1 MSQLLDVKGLCKY
14 QHPPEQRGGYRGCC
28 PGNRR
33 RQIARTRPGTRL
45 SQATP
50 LRTLSTRPRARQ
62 AVSQRNGDPSLPRA
76 AVAQAGL
83 VPAPR
88 GRAESRR
95 ADRTGVRPER
105 PTRTRV
111 RGGRQPRQ
119 DKWVQ
124 GSRPLLLD
132 PGPAP
137 PPRGPLHR
145 PGQASSQGA
154 HASRRAPPSSHTLAW
169 VPNWPTTLSPVP
181 RQGFRPPQAR
191 IRSRP
196 KGR

>member
-62 AVSQRNGDPSLPRA
+62 GVSQRNGDPSLPRA

-111 RGGRQPRQ
+111 RDGRQPRQ

-124 GSRPLLLD
+124 GSRPLLLA

-137 PPRGPLHR
+137 PPR
-145 PGQASSQGA
+145 PGQLPRSARQSPSASLVPHTCLGA
-154 HASRRAPPSSHTLAW
+154 QLAHHPQPCPPARLPPASGKDT
-169 VPNWPTTLSPVP
+169 
-181 RQGFRPPQAR
+181 
-191 IRSRP
+191 
-196 KGR
+196 K